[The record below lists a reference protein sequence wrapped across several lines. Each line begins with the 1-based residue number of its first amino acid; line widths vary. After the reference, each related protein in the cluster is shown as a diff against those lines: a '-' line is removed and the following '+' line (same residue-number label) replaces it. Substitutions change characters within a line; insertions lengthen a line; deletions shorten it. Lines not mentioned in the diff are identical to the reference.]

1 MFFRCNI
8 MIFLRKISVLN
19 LKCFLPTIRIL
30 CDIWTKEIFLNICL
44 DRQLRDHTKSLSGNV
59 QFYESKS
66 SVNHITAVLV
76 ATSVDCERGFSELN
90 DTKRDKRAKLEEN
103 HLKPLMRVSTMK
115 SSLMEFREHKP
126 VLVKMW
132 RNRKSRRDKNKA
144 DSIIS
149 HTDKQRDNDMVFIED
164 VLE

>member
-1 MFFRCNI
+1 M
-8 MIFLRKISVLN
+8 
-19 LKCFLPTIRIL
+19 
-30 CDIWTKEIFLNICL
+30 
-44 DRQLRDHTKSLSGNV
+44 SGNV

-103 HLKPLMRVSTMK
+103 HLESLMRVSTMK

-149 HTDKQRDNDMVFIED
+149 HTDKQRDNNMVVIED